1 MIELNKVLE
10 HIMDALDVETFL
22 VCGNENEGRELII
35 KLLEDMGFKD
45 VDVVFIQHEGPGA
58 RVRARGYVYRP
69 GDKYQWLK

>member
-1 MIELNKVLE
+1 MIALSKVLE

-45 VDVVFIQHEGPGA
+45 VDIVFIQHEGPGA